1 MYINRKRVLFLI
13 MISMS
18 LYIYTQAQDSSS
30 ERNSLKEGAWA
41 LQFGIAGNLTLTSF
55 QGTTMAVKYQLSDRT
70 AIRGGITISANTNN
84 GNSSADEDTSNSAD
98 AINVSFVL
106 QYLWYVNPSGPIHFY
121 VGVGPS
127 VAYSYSHNS
136 LNYSSPDV
144 QNGQLYWDQYSNASN
159 SHQWMA
165 GGIGVAGVEWFASQ
179 WLSLRAEYSEGIQ
192 YQWHSMNST
201 SDVSSTNTDYL
212 PNNYSSS
219 GTTKGWTLSS
229 SGVSFGLNVY
239 W

>member
-1 MYINRKRVLFLI
+1 
-13 MISMS
+13 
-18 LYIYTQAQDSSS
+18 
-30 ERNSLKEGAWA
+30 
-41 LQFGIAGNLTLTSF
+41 
-55 QGTTMAVKYQLSDRT
+55 
-70 AIRGGITISANTNN
+70 
-84 GNSSADEDTSNSAD
+84 
-98 AINVSFVL
+98 
-106 QYLWYVNPSGPIHFY
+106 
-121 VGVGPS
+121 
-127 VAYSYSHNS
+127 
-136 LNYSSPDV
+136 
-144 QNGQLYWDQYSNASN
+144 
-159 SHQWMA
+159 
-165 GGIGVAGVEWFASQ
+165 VAGVEWFASQ